1 MGHWTLSS
9 AQKKGIV
16 IIKSQEWGNKKRRR
30 LRIRLRLSS
39 LLARSPR
46 PSRAPSPAAARHGSP
61 RRALPRGDAPQRR
74 LRHLRRRW
82 RLRGRAGA
90 PSLPPSPSSPASR
103 SGICH
108 SLSPQGFSL
117 WFLIGCLSFVGGG
130 LRRSQDLGDEQPRG
144 NISSPSFP
152 SSLLFH
158 SYQFVAIVHRPIS
171 EGNVGCSDDET
182 YVWCDMF
189 WIKVACERM
198 SIVICARLLG
208 RVFRVAWS
216 LFVLVPFGVR
226 SSPVTHPDESLPW
239 TEEYTC
245 LWFLFFST
253 RIVLMPQGL
262 DVMMQAFL
270 AFIYGLVYA
279 DEWLFCIG
287 GDAWKILC
295 SFFISFRFLRTQF
308 SLTSTCM

>member
-103 SGICH
+103 SQICH
-108 SLSPQGFSL
+108 SLSPTRVLSL
-117 WFLIGCLSFVGGG
+117 IPNRLSVVC
-130 LRRSQDLGDEQPRG
+130 RRWTTAFTRS
-144 NISSPSFP
+144 
-152 SSLLFH
+152 
-158 SYQFVAIVHRPIS
+158 
-171 EGNVGCSDDET
+171 
-182 YVWCDMF
+182 
-189 WIKVACERM
+189 
-198 SIVICARLLG
+198 G
-208 RVFRVAWS
+208 R
-216 LFVLVPFGVR
+216 
-226 SSPVTHPDESLPW
+226 
-239 TEEYTC
+239 
-245 LWFLFFST
+245 
-253 RIVLMPQGL
+253 
-262 DVMMQAFL
+262 
-270 AFIYGLVYA
+270 
-279 DEWLFCIG
+279 
-287 GDAWKILC
+287 
-295 SFFISFRFLRTQF
+295 
-308 SLTSTCM
+308 